1 MTHKNFRL
9 LVGFA
14 LAIVIGAAS
23 VSLLDTPTTSAQS
36 GVPQGTTTTYAIL
49 AATAVTSSGLSV
61 VNGDLGISP
70 GAALTGFPPGV
81 ITGAT
86 HLGDPVAAQAQA
98 DAHVEYNYLAGLPC
112 GTDLSGQDLGG
123 MTLTPG
129 VYCFASSAQLTG
141 TLILDAQ
148 GSCDSLFVFQ
158 TGSTLTTSVASSVEV
173 INNPCAI
180 NCRGGSN
187 VFWQVGSSATI
198 GTGSQFV
205 GNIVSNISNTLN
217 FGASVAGSVFA
228 LTGAV
233 TLDTNNISAC
243 GVNIPPT
250 PTPTPTPSPTA
261 SPTPSPT
268 PTPTPT
274 ITCAPKVTGGG
285 QIPVPE
291 PDSTNPLA
299 TGAGRATF
307 GFNSQPVKD
316 CTDGAAK
323 GHFNYVNHVTG
334 LHVNGKVLN
343 SQLIAPNTVRFTGE
357 CGAGCTFTVTVQ
369 DNGEPG
375 TFDTFGL
382 TVTGTKN
389 EVRSLR
395 VISRGNIQFHF

>member
-1 MTHKNFRL
+1 MTHKYFRIFAG
-9 LVGFA
+9 VA
-14 LAIVIGAAS
+14 LAILLGAVS
-23 VSLLDTPTTSAQS
+23 VPLLYTPTTSAQS
-36 GVPQGTTTTYAIL
+36 GVPQGTTTTYAVL
-49 AATAVTSSGLSV
+49 AASAVTSTGLSV
-61 VNGDLGISP
+61 VNGDLGVSP
-70 GAALTGFPPGV
+70 GTALTGFPPGV

-98 DAHVEYNYLAGLPC
+98 DAHVEYAYLAGLTC
-112 GTDLSGQDLGG
+112 GTALTDQDLGG
-123 MTLTPG
+123 LTLTPG

-141 TLILDAQ
+141 TLTLDAQ

-158 TGSTLTTSVASSVEV
+158 IGSTLTTSVASAVNV
-173 INNPCAI
+173 INNPCST
-180 NCRGGSN
+180 NCRGGAN

-198 GTGSQFV
+198 GTGSQFT
-205 GNIVSNISNTLN
+205 GNILANISTTLN

-243 GVNIPPT
+243 GANVVPT
-250 PTPTPTPSPTA
+250 PTPTPNPS
-261 SPTPSPT
+261 

-274 ITCAPKVTGGG
+274 ITCGPKITGGG
-285 QIPVPE
+285 QIPVPD
-291 PDSTNPLA
+291 PDSNNQVA
-299 TGAGRATF
+299 TGTGRATF
-307 GFNSQPVKD
+307 GFNAQPEKN

-334 LHVNGKVLN
+334 LHVNGEVLN
-343 SQLIAPNTVRFTGE
+343 SQFIGPNIVRFSGE
-357 CGAGCTFTVTVQ
+357 CGTGCSFTVVVQ

-382 TVTGTKN
+382 SVTGTKN

-395 VISRGNIQFHF
+395 VISRGNIQFH

>member
-1 MTHKNFRL
+1 MTTHKYFTFAAG
-9 LVGFA
+9 VA
-14 LAIVIGAAS
+14 LAILLGVAS
-23 VSLLDTPTTSAQS
+23 LPSLVPATSAQS
-36 GVPQGTTTTYAIL
+36 TVPRGTTTTYAIL
-49 AATAVTSSGLSV
+49 AGQAVTSTGLSM

-70 GAALTGFPPGV
+70 GTALTGFPPG
-81 ITGAT
+81 IINGAT
-86 HLGDPVAAQAQA
+86 ELGNPVSAQALA
-98 DAHVEYNYLAGLPC
+98 DAQVEYAYLDGLPC
-112 GTDLSGQDLGG
+112 GTNLTGVDLGG
-123 MTLTPG
+123 ITLTLG
-129 VYCFASSAQLTG
+129 VYCFDSSAQLTG

-173 INNPCAI
+173 INNPCAT
-180 NCRGGSN
+180 NCRGGGN

-205 GNIVSNISNTLN
+205 GHIVANTSVTLN
-217 FGASVAGSVFA
+217 FNASVAGNVIA

-233 TLDTNNISAC
+233 TMDTNHIAAC
-243 GVNIPPT
+243 GSGVLPTPPPT
-250 PTPTPTPSPTA
+250 PNPSPTVN
-261 SPTPSPT
+261 PTPP
-268 PTPTPT
+268 PT

-285 QIPVPE
+285 QIPVPD
-291 PDSTNPLA
+291 PDSNVQAA
-299 TGAGRATF
+299 TGTGRASF
-307 GFNSQPVKD
+307 GFNSQPEKG

-343 SQLIAPNTVRFTGE
+343 SVLIGTNMVQFSGE
-357 CGAGCTFTVTVQ
+357 CGTDCAFTVTVQ
-369 DNGEPG
+369 DVGEPG

-389 EVRSLR
+389 EHRSLR

>member
-1 MTHKNFRL
+1 MTHKYFTFAAG
-9 LVGFA
+9 VA
-14 LAIVIGAAS
+14 LAILLGAAS
-23 VSLLDTPTTSAQS
+23 FLPLVPATSAQS
-36 GVPQGTTTTYAIL
+36 GVPRGTTTTYAVL
-49 AATAVTSSGLSV
+49 AASAVTSTGLSV

-98 DAHVEYNYLAGLPC
+98 DAHTEYAYLDGLTC
-112 GTDLSGQDLGG
+112 NTDLTGVDLGG
-123 MTLTPG
+123 KTLTPG

-141 TLILDAQ
+141 TLTLDAQ
-148 GSCDSLFVFQ
+148 GSCDALFVFQ
-158 TGSTLTTSVASSVEV
+158 TGSTLTTSVGSSVNV
-173 INNPCAI
+173 INNPCSE

-198 GTGSQFV
+198 GTGSQFT
-205 GNIVSNISNTLN
+205 GNILANISATLN

-233 TLDTNNISAC
+233 TMDTNNVSAC
-243 GVNIPPT
+243 GVNVPT
-250 PTPTPTPSPTA
+250 PTPTVSPSPTA
-261 SPTPSPT
+261 S
-268 PTPTPT
+268 PTPT

-285 QIPVPE
+285 QIPVPN
-291 PDSTNPLA
+291 PDSNNQFA
-299 TGAGRATF
+299 TGTGRATF
-307 GFNSQPVKD
+307 GFNSQPEKD

-334 LHVNGKVLN
+334 LHVDGKVLN
-343 SQLIAPNTVRFTGE
+343 SVLIAPNIVLFSGD
-357 CGAGCTFTVTVQ
+357 CGAGCSFTVTVQ

-375 TFDTFGL
+375 TLDTFSL
-382 TVTGTKN
+382 SVTGTKN
-389 EVRSLR
+389 ESRSTR